1 MTNIDK
7 IEESGKFSE
16 PLRSGIEQFGPEK
29 IIHVETVKPVIGPKS
44 GADGVAGPGN
54 GKRKI
59 VKKVIRVVK
68 KVIKKRVPKRV
79 LMHDSENQGLVV
91 KAENSVNLS
100 EVINNSSL
108 ANDGIGKSNFVDQV
122 IEKTSIVN
130 EAKETLNSADD
141 LTDNSNLVN
150 DAIEKSNIVDGVRE
164 KTSIINEVMEKAK
177 ITDDV
182 TPEFELVSSAGV
194 SESVIGE
201 KGKDV
206 SGIDS
211 METETSQFNFGE
223 SASEQLVPANDQ
235 SDINTLDTNNI
246 KSNDVITCVPDSME
260 VEQVNCITFEKTES
274 GSSEELETGKNRGF
288 AFVRFET
295 ADDAK
300 NVLAKHSKV
309 EIYGKQCSVAPV
321 GGNDTLFLGNID
333 RNWKSEDVVTLLGKA
348 GIKKIDKVT
357 LKPDKKDVEKNR
369 GFAFVELK
377 TSKDA
382 QIAFDKLQKKDALG
396 KNLMIK
402 VAWAQPLIGPDEEEV
417 LKVKSVY
424 AEYLPS
430 SWDEEKVK
438 EYFKRFGDIE
448 TVALAKDLPS
458 LRRKDVA
465 FINYTNHDA
474 ALTCIETVSKERSEN
489 DCSMVRSA
497 FPGYFGVKIA
507 VSLAKSNSNS
517 KPMKH
522 TPDRTSKQ
530 LPKAKPKAIKREFVA
545 SLKLTIGAAS
555 IKLHEPRH
563 KEKPASSSYD
573 RVKVDN
579 RPSTTDE
586 LVQILRQQASNKH
599 IPQHPHPRTGTNDL
613 HFPIPGSK
621 RPFSLMEYDPHN
633 QEPQG
638 LSRVRVES
646 SYPISGP
653 SSSSRGA
660 GVLSFPYHPQQEP
673 GFTSESV
680 IGRRSY
686 PSHFQLIK
694 LFDREKMSNG
704 KLAS

>member
-130 EAKETLNSADD
+130 EAKETLNLADD

-246 KSNDVITCVPDSME
+246 KINDVITCVPDSME
-260 VEQVNCITFEKTES
+260 VEQVNCITFEKPES
-274 GSSEELETGKNRGF
+274 GSSEELEVSERKMRRKTEIFVGGLNNNTKGDDIRKVFEEFGVIVEVRLVMNGKTGKNRGF

-369 GFAFVELK
+369 GFAFVELE

-497 FPGYFGVKIA
+497 FPGYQCW
-507 VSLAKSNSNS
+507 
-517 KPMKH
+517 
-522 TPDRTSKQ
+522 RT
-530 LPKAKPKAIKREFVA
+530 VV
-545 SLKLTIGAAS
+545 
-555 IKLHEPRH
+555 LH
-563 KEKPASSSYD
+563 
-573 RVKVDN
+573 
-579 RPSTTDE
+579 
-586 LVQILRQQASNKH
+586 
-599 IPQHPHPRTGTNDL
+599 G
-613 HFPIPGSK
+613 
-621 RPFSLMEYDPHN
+621 
-633 QEPQG
+633 
-638 LSRVRVES
+638 
-646 SYPISGP
+646 
-653 SSSSRGA
+653 RGDSA
-660 GVLSFPYHPQQEP
+660 NE
-673 GFTSESV
+673 
-680 IGRRSY
+680 
-686 PSHFQLIK
+686 
-694 LFDREKMSNG
+694 
-704 KLAS
+704 